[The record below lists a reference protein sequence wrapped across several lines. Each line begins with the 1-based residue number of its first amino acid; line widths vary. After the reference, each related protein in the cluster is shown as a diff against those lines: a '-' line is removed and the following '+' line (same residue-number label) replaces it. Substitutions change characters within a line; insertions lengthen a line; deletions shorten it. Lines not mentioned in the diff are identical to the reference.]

1 MKNSEEHVVEFNKDC
16 KIKIEVNGFKCLRC
30 GHRWIPRVELE
41 QLEKIYEVIN
51 NLEKDKFE
59 IVKAKKLDI
68 ISAMDKKEREKDK
81 THVFKYVDIGNT
93 EKDLGWILGFEE
105 DILFNCLQGLK

>member
-41 QLEKIYEVIN
+41 QLEKGI
-51 NLEKDKFE
+51 
-59 IVKAKKLDI
+59 KKLPMI
-68 ISAMDKKEREKDK
+68 CPSCKSAYWKSYKKNKENKK
-81 THVFKYVDIGNT
+81 
-93 EKDLGWILGFEE
+93 
-105 DILFNCLQGLK
+105 